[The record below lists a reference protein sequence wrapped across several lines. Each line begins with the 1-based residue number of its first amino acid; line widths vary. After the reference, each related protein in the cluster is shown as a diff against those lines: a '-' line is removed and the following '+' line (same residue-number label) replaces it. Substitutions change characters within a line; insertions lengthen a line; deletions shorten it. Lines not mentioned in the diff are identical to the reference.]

1 MNTKEIKSSQVIS
14 TSSEDLLV
22 CNSGI
27 AITLQ
32 LSSATGS
39 AGTCYIKNLG
49 SADVTISCVDGATI
63 DGSATKTVAQY
74 STAKLLDYGT
84 NVWITI

>member
-14 TSSEDLLV
+14 TASEDLLV
-22 CNSGI
+22 CNS
-27 AITLQ
+27 ASEITLQ

-39 AGTCYIKNLG
+39 TGICYIKNLG

-63 DGSATKTVAQY
+63 DGSTTKTVAQY
-74 STAKLLDYGT
+74 STAKLLDYGI
-84 NVWITI
+84 NICVTI